1 MINKKHDEV
10 ETKLIE
16 LKNVTV
22 NTLSEM
28 KFIQEFMD
36 N

>member
-10 ETKLIE
+10 ENKLIE

-22 NTLSEM
+22 NTLIEM